1 MEATEYRLMS
11 DKVIAVLMPKGK
23 RRKTTT
29 ASDGVQALIRREDGE
44 VVLQDIQDTG
54 VFRDEDIARFRRAT
68 EILDPETR
76 EVIGY
81 EMEPISGCA

>member
-1 MEATEYRLMS
+1 MT

-23 RRKTTT
+23 RREQAKNG
-29 ASDGVQALIRREDGE
+29 GVQALIRREDGE
-44 VVLQDIQDTG
+44 VVLQDVQDTG
-54 VFRDEDIARFRRAT
+54 VFRGEDIARFRRAT

-81 EMEPISGCA
+81 EMEPVSETA

>member
-1 MEATEYRLMS
+1 MT

-81 EMEPISGCA
+81 EMEPISESA

>member
-1 MEATEYRLMS
+1 MS
-11 DKVIAVLMPKGK
+11 DTVIAVLMPKGK
-23 RRKTTT
+23 RRKKTT

-44 VVLQDIQDTG
+44 VVLRDVQDTG

-81 EMEPISGCA
+81 EMEPISESA

>member
-81 EMEPISGCA
+81 EMEPISESA

>member
-1 MEATEYRLMS
+1 MT

-23 RRKTTT
+23 RRENAKNG
-29 ASDGVQALIRREDGE
+29 GVQALIRRDDGE
-44 VVLQDIQDTG
+44 VVLQDVQDTG
-54 VFRDEDIARFRRAT
+54 VFRGEDIARFRRAT

-81 EMEPISGCA
+81 EMEPISESA

>member
-1 MEATEYRLMS
+1 MT

-23 RRKTTT
+23 RRKKATTD
-29 ASDGVQALIRREDGE
+29 DGVQALIRRDDGE
-44 VVLQDIQDTG
+44 VVLQDVQDTS
-54 VFRDEDIARFRRAT
+54 VFRGEDIARFRRAT

-81 EMEPISGCA
+81 EMEPISESA